1 MSTFI
6 TVISNLRNKG
16 MKLSIITINFN
27 NVSGLLKTIESVIS
41 QTFRG
46 FEYIVI
52 DGGSS
57 DGSVEVIK
65 EYADKITCWVSEPD
79 NGIYNAMNKGVLK
92 ATGEY
97 CLFLNSGDWFVDNEV
112 VKDFINSN
120 FNDDIISGNL
130 ILLCN
135 ERSEIRYAIKKEDLG
150 FEHLFNNRIPH
161 PATFIK
167 RLLFDKYGLYNENF
181 KIVSDWEFFLKCL
194 IVFNCT
200 YSHIDRLVSNY
211 DLNGISSNPKYM
223 LLQETE
229 KEETF
234 QKYVPRIYKS
244 FKKYE
249 TDLEELRSHEND
261 YREYVNLKLGKTS
274 SIVKLLLFI
283 KKILKK

>member
-97 CLFLNSGDWFVDNEV
+97 C
-112 VKDFINSN
+112 
-120 FNDDIISGNL
+120 
-130 ILLCN
+130 
-135 ERSEIRYAIKKEDLG
+135 
-150 FEHLFNNRIPH
+150 
-161 PATFIK
+161 
-167 RLLFDKYGLYNENF
+167 
-181 KIVSDWEFFLKCL
+181 
-194 IVFNCT
+194 
-200 YSHIDRLVSNY
+200 
-211 DLNGISSNPKYM
+211 
-223 LLQETE
+223 
-229 KEETF
+229 
-234 QKYVPRIYKS
+234 
-244 FKKYE
+244 
-249 TDLEELRSHEND
+249 
-261 YREYVNLKLGKTS
+261 
-274 SIVKLLLFI
+274 
-283 KKILKK
+283 